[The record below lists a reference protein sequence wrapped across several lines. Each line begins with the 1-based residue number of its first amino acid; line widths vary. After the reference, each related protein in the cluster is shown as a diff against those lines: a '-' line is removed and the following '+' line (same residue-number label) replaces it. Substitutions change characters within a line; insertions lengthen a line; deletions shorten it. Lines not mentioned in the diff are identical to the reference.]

1 MRQFIGTLVL
11 GALLLIVGMPAVL
24 ADGDGRIE
32 VRVTD
37 HKPGIDQFHLLE
49 VELQSISLHTRG
61 KGRREGWVEL
71 VSATPGI
78 DIVPLKDGK
87 FQSLGQRPAAAGAYD
102 AVRIRFGKATGVL
115 KKGGSP
121 TLNGEDT
128 VVATDVTV
136 ALKGSAP
143 LIVDLYVEDQ
153 TEHDPPLYV
162 VKVKEVRLG
171 RAGT

>member
-1 MRQFIGTLVL
+1 MSRCIGTLVL
-11 GALLLIVGMPAVL
+11 CALLLVAGPTAVL
-24 ADGDGRIE
+24 ATGEGQIE

-37 HKPGIDQFHLLE
+37 HKPGIDQFRLLE
-49 VELQSISLHTRG
+49 VQLQSISLHTRG

-71 VSATPGI
+71 VSSVPAI
-78 DIVPLKDGK
+78 DIVPLKDGR
-87 FQSLGQRPAAAGAYD
+87 FQSLGLRPAATGTYD
-102 AVRIRFGKATGVL
+102 AVRIRFGAAAGVL

-136 ALKGSAP
+136 ALKGSTP
-143 LIVDLYVEDQ
+143 LVVDLYVEDQ

-162 VKVKEVRLG
+162 VKVKEIRLG